1 MAKKVLKTIAWI
13 LVGIVVVTI
22 LFFGVLFLA
31 KYRPED
37 VETVSEA
44 RTGTKTLSIGDSVKV
59 MTWNTGYASLGE
71 TADFFMDGGS
81 MVKTADADQVEENV
95 ARILEVIEKQN
106 PDVVFLQEVDL
117 NSSRSNHI
125 NQYAEYE
132 AALSDEYVDTFAY
145 NFKVLYI
152 PYPIPNMGQVNS
164 GLATFQ
170 KYSLTDSQRIQL
182 YCPFNTFVA
191 AFNLRRCL
199 MVNRVPIENSDKE
212 LVVINVHLEAYDS
225 GEGKVKQTAQLK
237 EFIEAEYEK
246 GNYVIA
252 GGDFN
257 QVFSNVDASAYPKIS
272 DDMWMPA
279 DIDTSVFTS
288 FSAVTDASVPTC
300 RSLDKIYAGAD
311 KSNFQYYVIDG
322 FLVSDNLQ
330 IDSVESLNLDFVN
343 SDHNPV
349 VLDVTLQ

>member
-1 MAKKVLKTIAWI
+1 MAKKVIKTIAWI
-13 LVGIVVVTI
+13 LAGIVVVI
-22 LFFGVLFLA
+22 VLFFGVLFLA
-31 KYRPED
+31 KYNPED
-37 VETVSEA
+37 VETVSQA
-44 RTGTKTLSIGDSVKV
+44 QTGTKTLSIGDSVKI

-81 MVKTADADQVEENV
+81 MVKTANADQVEENV
-95 ARILEVIEKQN
+95 DSILEVIKEQD

-132 AALSDEYVDTFAY
+132 EALNDEYVDTFAY

-170 KYSLTDSQRIQL
+170 KYSLIDSQRIQL

-199 MVNRVPIENSDKE
+199 MVNRVQIEDSDKE
-212 LVVINVHLEAYDS
+212 LVIINVHLEAYDS
-225 GEGKVKQTAQLK
+225 GEGKAKQTEQLK
-237 EFIEAEYEK
+237 EFIETEYEK

-257 QVFSNVDASAYPKIS
+257 QVFSNVDTSAYPKIS

-279 DIDTSVFTS
+279 EIDTSVFDN
-288 FSAVTDASVPTC
+288 FSAVTDAMAPTC
-300 RSLDKIYAGAD
+300 RSLDKVYVGAD

-330 IDSVESLNLDFVN
+330 IDSIENLDLDFVN
-343 SDHNPV
+343 SDHNPI
-349 VLDVTLQ
+349 VLNVTLK